1 MFWKAY
7 FGLYAFLGAFSL
19 MGAGLRPADMG
30 PADWFDLA
38 VFTPVA
44 LAALAA
50 QAWNRWVI
58 PTTAWRVLLFGAV
71 FWKAIALGISIPKVL
86 ARGVDLNA
94 RMGLVAAEAAIAL
107 GVVAAV
113 FLAGPPLVALYL
125 RGYPDGDLALMRLPG
140 SKRRRE
146 AAKAQAQA

>member
-7 FGLYAFLGAFSL
+7 FGLYVALAVFAG
-19 MGAGLRPADMG
+19 MGAGLRPAAMTS
-30 PADWFDLA
+30 PDWVDLA

-44 LAALAA
+44 LGALAA
-50 QAWNRWVI
+50 QAFDRWVL
-58 PTTAWRVLLFGAV
+58 PTTVWRGLLFAAV

-107 GVVAAV
+107 GVFAAI

-140 SKRRRE
+140 SKRRQQS
-146 AAKAQAQA
+146 AAKA